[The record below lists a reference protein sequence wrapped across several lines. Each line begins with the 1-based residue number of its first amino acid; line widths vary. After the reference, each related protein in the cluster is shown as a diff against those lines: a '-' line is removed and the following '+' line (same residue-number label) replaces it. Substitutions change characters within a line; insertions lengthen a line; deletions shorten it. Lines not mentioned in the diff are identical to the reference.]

1 MKRFSSSQVIN
12 LILPVF
18 RDYGY
23 DGASLTILSEAS
35 GLSRGSLYHHFP
47 GGKQE
52 MARVVLSRSGAA
64 LARLVMAPLTRA
76 QPAADRIEAMFDG
89 LENYYT
95 GDPPVC
101 LMNSLT
107 LGGGRAL
114 FGSEVGAAVMAWR
127 KSLIAT
133 LIQGGMPDSVADST
147 ATAAIER
154 IQGGLIIARVCGN
167 KSSYYKGLDQL
178 KLDIISRISG

>member
-1 MKRFSSSQVIN
+1 MERLSASHVIN

-23 DGASLTILSEAS
+23 DGASLTILAEAS

-52 MARVVLSRSGAA
+52 MARAALSRSGAS
-64 LARLVMAPLTRA
+64 LARLVMAPLSR
-76 QPAADRIEAMFDG
+76 QEPAADRIQSMFDG
-89 LENYYT
+89 VKNYYT

-107 LGGGRAL
+107 LGVGREL
-114 FGSEVGAAVMAWR
+114 FGAEVGAAVKAWR
-127 KSLIAT
+127 KSLASVFA
-133 LIQGGMPDSVADST
+133 QGGMAEDQAEKEAS
-147 ATAAIER
+147 AAIER

-167 KSSYYKGLDQL
+167 KISFDEGLEAQVDEIL
-178 KLDIISRISG
+178 ALMA